1 MTTSLRCYSCRQTL
15 HGTREQ
21 IGARCPQCRRP
32 LYEDHYDSRHMR
44 PRQELAGSECAAHAG
59 SPAIGTC
66 PRCGNYLCQLC
77 RTRWQGK
84 MVCTACVDRILS
96 SNEPEPAEA
105 KAHFRQA
112 LLGIILAMAAWL
124 LVMTGT
130 AIVLLGGSTMNPG
143 LAVLAGLLYFAALLP
158 GLLGLGQ
165 AAAAVRGRGDHMILA
180 TVGLFLSALYLGC
193 ILGMAA
199 FLVWN
204 SQ

>member
-1 MTTSLRCYSCRQTL
+1 MNSLRCYGCRQTL

-32 LYEDHYDSRHMR
+32 LYEDHYDSRLR
-44 PRQELAGSECAAHAG
+44 PRPEMAGSECAAHAG
-59 SPAIGTC
+59 TQAIGTC
-66 PRCGNYLCQLC
+66 PRCGNYLCPLC

-84 MVCTACVDRILS
+84 LVCTACVDRALS
-96 SNEPEPAEA
+96 GSEPEPAEA

-112 LLGIILAMAAWL
+112 VLG
-124 LVMTGT
+124 LVL
-130 AIVLLGGSTMNPG
+130 AIVASLAFIGAFALMIVGAKMVNP
-143 LAVLAGLLYFAALLP
+143 VLAGLGLIVLFGSVLP
-158 GLLGLGQ
+158 ALLGLGQ

-180 TVGLFLSALYLGC
+180 TVGLFLCGLFLGC
-193 ILGMAA
+193 ILGVAA